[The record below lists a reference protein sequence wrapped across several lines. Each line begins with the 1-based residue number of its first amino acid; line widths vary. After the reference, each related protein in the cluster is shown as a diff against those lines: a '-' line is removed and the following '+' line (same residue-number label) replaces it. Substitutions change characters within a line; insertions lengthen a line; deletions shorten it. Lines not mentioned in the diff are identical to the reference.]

1 MHILREQQQKKIL
14 LDVAQA
20 GLELKISECSEA
32 EEEEEEEFKASL
44 ALQQKFFTVLLSQ
57 HFEVRHSGRH

>member
-1 MHILREQQQKKIL
+1 MHILREQQQQKIL

-32 EEEEEEEFKASL
+32 EEEEEEFKASL